1 MVAQSILNPG
11 NFRPS
16 LQMYRERLYDNNHAN
31 PQESPGEYSD
41 VREGLPGERGSS
53 AESQYLAG
61 RDLLIWSQRC
71 MADRLSSIDEEGG
84 KVEGESSHNTAQAV
98 KRATG
103 SDINE
108 DTLSQDEIKEMD
120 VADSSFRTDAS
131 STATVANKRE
141 CEATKITLKKTA
153 SSLSRAEKENEEI
166 SIDLK
171 YSVEVADLLR
181 LYCIFRIDLSDD
193 ED

>member
-1 MVAQSILNPG
+1 
-11 NFRPS
+11 
-16 LQMYRERLYDNNHAN
+16 MYRERLYDNNHIN
-31 PQESPGEYSD
+31 PQEIPVEHSD
-41 VREGLPGERGSS
+41 VREGLPRERGSTV
-53 AESQYLAG
+53 ESQYLAG
-61 RDLLIWSQRC
+61 RDLLVWSQRC
-71 MADRLSSIDEEGG
+71 IADRLSSIDEEGV
-84 KVEGESSHNTAQAV
+84 KVDGESSHDTVHAL

-108 DTLSQDEIKEMD
+108 DTSSEDELKEMD
-120 VADSSFRTDAS
+120 VTDSSFRTDAS

-141 CEATKITLKKTA
+141 CEATKISLKKTA

-166 SIDLK
+166 SIDLE
-171 YSVEVADLLR
+171 YSAEVADLLR